1 MRILLD
7 TNVVIS
13 ALLFGGKP
21 RIILQHIV
29 KKHHVGV
36 TSPVLLSE
44 LADVLRKK
52 FSFSKEAVAR
62 VDAQMR
68 KQTSVVLPHMTIN
81 AVADTPD
88 NRVLEAAV
96 EGICEVIVTG
106 DRELLTLKKYHNIR
120 IINPDEFLEIC
131 GGN

>member
-7 TNVVIS
+7 TNVFIS

-21 RIILQHIV
+21 RVILQSVI
-29 KKHHVGV
+29 KKQHKAV

-52 FSFSKEAVAR
+52 FGYRQLAVVA
-62 VDAQMR
+62 VDVQMR
-68 KQTSVVLPHMTIN
+68 KQCDVVLPKETID
-81 AVADTPD
+81 VLSDTPD

-96 EGICEVIVTG
+96 EGTCEVIVTG
-106 DRELLTLKKYHNIR
+106 DTDLLSLRRYRNVDILT
-120 IINPDEFLEIC
+120 PDEFLK
-131 GGN
+131 